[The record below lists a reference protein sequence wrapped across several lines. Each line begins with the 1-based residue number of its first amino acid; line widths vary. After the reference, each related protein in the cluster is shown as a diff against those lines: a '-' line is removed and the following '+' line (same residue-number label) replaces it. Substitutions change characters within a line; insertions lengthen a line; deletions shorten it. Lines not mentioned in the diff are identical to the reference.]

1 MGKTRGKSDSKR
13 SKNGTRSVEP
23 EVFKDKQAENFLSFK
38 KKKYDSVGKDNKTR
52 NRAIDK
58 GKIKV
63 KPKQRTYTEKEL
75 GIPKLNT
82 ALNPVGVKVKGKK
95 GKKFVDES
103 KILQIIAEV
112 NEETSAVNASKL
124 EKARQLEE
132 IREAKRKEMEERERQ
147 QQEKLER
154 KKKEIKKKPQKG
166 AQAVSEPVSEGPK
179 RKRRVAFA

>member
-13 SKNGTRSVEP
+13 SKNGMRTVEP

-38 KKKYDSVGKDNKTR
+38 KKTYDSVGKNNKTR

-58 GKIKV
+58 GKIQV
-63 KPKQRTYTEKEL
+63 KPKKRVYTEKEL
-75 GIPKLNT
+75 KIPKLNT

-95 GKKFVDES
+95 GKKFADES

-132 IREAKRKEMEERERQ
+132 IREAKRKEIEDRERE

-154 KKKEIKKKPQKG
+154 KKKELKNKPKKAA
-166 AQAVSEPVSEGPK
+166 AQAAEPEANRRK
-179 RKRRVAFA
+179 RKVAFA